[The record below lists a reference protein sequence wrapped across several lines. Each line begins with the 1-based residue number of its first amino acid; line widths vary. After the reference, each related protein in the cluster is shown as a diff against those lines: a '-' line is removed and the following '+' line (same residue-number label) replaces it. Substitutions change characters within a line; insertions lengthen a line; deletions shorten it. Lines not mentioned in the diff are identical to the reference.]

1 MVDSSLKEQIKS
13 FLAGGLGGIC
23 LVLVGH
29 PFDLIKVRAQTA
41 LGRSSLLAIIKEI
54 ITTNGLRGMYR
65 GVSAPLIGVTPI
77 FAVCFWG
84 YDVGL
89 QLYRNFLS
97 TSGNGTTI
105 GENGGKTDYVRYLFA
120 GGFSA
125 LPTTLIMTPSERLKV
140 VMQTSSQHSQL
151 TSAFARVWKEGG
163 LRSLFRGSMATLA
176 RDVPGSM
183 AYFGTYEVFKRN
195 YLGGSTLGILAA
207 GGFAGIANWI
217 VAIPADVVKSRLQAS
232 TNASHS
238 ALSILKELMKNE
250 GFTALFRGIGPVM
263 LRAFPANAACFF
275 GMETGK
281 SFLKNF

>member
-1 MVDSSLKEQIKS
+1 MVDSSVKEQVKS
-13 FLAGGLGGIC
+13 FLSGGLGGIC

-41 LGRSSLLAIIKEI
+41 VGRSSILTIIKDI
-54 ITTNGLRGMYR
+54 IKTNGLKGLYR

-89 QLYRNFLS
+89 QLYRNLLAKPS
-97 TSGNGTTI
+97 EELTNR
-105 GENGGKTDYVRYLFA
+105 EKTDYVKYLFA

-140 VMQTSSQHSQL
+140 VMQTSTNHTRL
-151 TSAFARVWKEGG
+151 AGAFVRVWQEGG
-163 LRSLFRGSMATLA
+163 LRSLFRGSLATLA

-183 AYFGTYEVFKRN
+183 AYFGTYEILKRN
-195 YLGGSTLGILAA
+195 YLGGSTPGILAA
-207 GGFAGIANWI
+207 GGFAGIANWL
-217 VAIPADVVKSRLQAS
+217 VAIPPDVVKSRLQAT
-232 TNASHS
+232 TNTSHS
-238 ALSILKELMKNE
+238 AISILRDLVRNE
-250 GFTALFRGIGPVM
+250 GILGLYRGIGPVM

-281 SFLKNF
+281 SLLKNF